1 MIICWSAKGGSGT
14 TVVAASLALVIA
26 RSAPTLLIDTA
37 GDIPAALGIAEPS
50 GPGVLDWLSS
60 PVADTASLHRLGVH
74 AAPSLHVV
82 ARGSGGPITPEQWT
96 RLGSATAA
104 TSATE
109 PCTIIDLGTTPP
121 PPGLEDVAE
130 QSLLVIRPCY
140 LALRRVV
147 ERGLTPTGVVVV
159 AEPGRALTAAD
170 VARSVGAPVVA
181 QIPYDP
187 AVARAVDAGLLAAR
201 MPRSISGPLEELT

>member
-26 RSAPTLLIDTA
+26 RSAPTLLVDTE
-37 GDIPAALGIAEPS
+37 GDVPATLGIAEPS
-50 GPGVLDWLSS
+50 GPGVRDWLGSS
-60 PVADTASLHRLGVH
+60 VADTESLHRLAVH
-74 AAPSLHVV
+74 AAPGLHLVP
-82 ARGSGGPITPEQWT
+82 RGAGGPIAGEQWN
-96 RLGSATAA
+96 RLGAA
-104 TSATE
+104 TTGAE
-109 PCTIIDLGTTPP
+109 PCTVIDLGTTTPP
-121 PPGLEDVAE
+121 PQLVSAAE

-159 AEPGRALTAAD
+159 TEPGRALTATD

-201 MPRSISGPLEELT
+201 MPRSLSGPLEALA